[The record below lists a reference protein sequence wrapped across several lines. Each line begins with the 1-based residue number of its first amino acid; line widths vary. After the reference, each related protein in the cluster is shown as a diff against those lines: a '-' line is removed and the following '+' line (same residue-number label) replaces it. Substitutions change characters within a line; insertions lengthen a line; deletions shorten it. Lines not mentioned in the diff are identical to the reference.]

1 MKSVKISL
9 AGDLGSGKSTVG
21 KLLAARFGAEVY
33 STGTIQRAIAL
44 EMGMTTLQLNQY
56 METHPE
62 IDGKIDDGLRALEGT
77 EKNLVID
84 SRMAWHFVPSSFSV
98 YMAADPYVSA
108 ARIMNAG
115 RESEPFASVEE
126 AAASVAERRKS
137 EMFRYSHLY
146 GVNIKDTENYN
157 YVIDTS
163 YISPERVAER
173 IAAHYEKYAAGGSF
187 LRYDVCP
194 ARLLPCG
201 VREGEPAFF
210 EKDGFYCIA
219 SGEEEIAARI
229 RAGEELISLK
239 KVQGSDALAAACTQE
254 HVAAW
259 QGETGIRPARLPF
272 AK

>member
-126 AAASVAERRKS
+126 AAGVGRGGRK
-137 EMFRYSHLY
+137 R
-146 GVNIKDTENYN
+146 GV
-157 YVIDTS
+157 
-163 YISPERVAER
+163 
-173 IAAHYEKYAAGGSF
+173 
-187 LRYDVCP
+187 
-194 ARLLPCG
+194 
-201 VREGEPAFF
+201 VR
-210 EKDGFYCIA
+210 
-219 SGEEEIAARI
+219 
-229 RAGEELISLK
+229 
-239 KVQGSDALAAACTQE
+239 
-254 HVAAW
+254 
-259 QGETGIRPARLPF
+259 
-272 AK
+272 